1 MERKVYR
8 IPRYVDDD
16 PKALGIIPID
26 MFIVFLVFVIP
37 LIWLIGVL
45 KGFLISLAVSIIYY
59 RYVKKKGRGYY
70 RLLVFKLGF
79 YSPDGTAPPTEKE
92 VRA

>member
-26 MFIVFLVFVIP
+26 MFIVFLVFAVP
-37 LIWLIGVL
+37 LIWLIGVF
-45 KGFLISLAVSIIYY
+45 KGFFGSIGVAVLYY

-70 RLLVFKLGF
+70 KLLAFKLGLH
-79 YSPDGTAPPTEKE
+79 SPAGTLPPTERE

>member
-8 IPRYVDDD
+8 IPKYVDDD
-16 PKALGIIPID
+16 PKVFGIIPID
-26 MFIVFLVFVIP
+26 MFFVFLVCIVP
-37 LIWLIGVL
+37 TIWLIGVF
-45 KGFLISLAVSIIYY
+45 KGFFLSLGVAFLYY

-70 RLLVFKLGF
+70 KLLAFKLGL
-79 YSPDGTAPPTEKE
+79 YSPPGTLPPTERE

>member
-26 MFIVFLVFVIP
+26 MFIVFLVFAVP
-37 LIWLIGVL
+37 LIWLIGVF
-45 KGFLISLAVSIIYY
+45 KGFFASLGIAVLYY

-70 RLLVFKLGF
+70 KLLAFKLGF
-79 YSPDGTAPPTEKE
+79 YSPPGTLPPTERE